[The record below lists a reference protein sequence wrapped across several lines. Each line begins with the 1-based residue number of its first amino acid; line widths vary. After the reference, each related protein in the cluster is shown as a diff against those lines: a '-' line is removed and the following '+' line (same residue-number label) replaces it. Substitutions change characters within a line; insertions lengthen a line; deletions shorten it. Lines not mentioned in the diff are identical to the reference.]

1 MGSALKYSN
10 VSKYYDPDC
19 RFNGVFSRNNLPWI
33 KDGANVIDLE
43 DRKCKAKHW
52 VSLFLDKNTAVYFD
66 SFGIEYILQEALNK
80 IKDKSFT
87 KKIFRIRDD
96 DSIVWILLYSFHR
109 IYDC

>member
-43 DRKCKAKHW
+43 DRKCKAKNIEFHY
-52 VSLFLDKNTAVYFD
+52 FL
-66 SFGIEYILQEALNK
+66 IK
-80 IKDKSFT
+80 IQLYT
-87 KKIFRIRDD
+87 L
-96 DSIVWILLYSFHR
+96 ILLGLSIFFKKH
-109 IYDC
+109 